1 MYVGELHAG
10 NVIWHARWK
19 LGRVVRME
27 EAYAIIKFSG
37 RRRKIA
43 MNDQVAVWVRAEQA
57 TLALGVAA

>member
-10 NVIWHARWK
+10 MVIWHGRWK

-27 EAYAIIKFSG
+27 ESYAIIKFSG

-43 MNDQVAVWVRAEQA
+43 MNDQVAVWVQAEAA
-57 TLALGVAA
+57 TIQLGVAA